1 MWKYIF
7 ILQSIQCLTVSSTSQ
22 ICLPTLESSLTRIRA
37 LLAYEEDGDDEYL
50 AFIGITRRDKIKLEM
65 QSFRNFKTYGQAE
78 SQHPMLA
85 KKFKQ
90 MFPTICRWLFTYP
103 NYVNSKGKNTKRLQK
118 DMSQIETMLISKVCF
133 RLKAMGLNPFTLH
146 DAVYL
151 SEAELNTLA
160 DGAVDKLFWEI
171 FDTVTP
177 EEVKASLMYTSG
189 GDRSNV

>member
-1 MWKYIF
+1 
-7 ILQSIQCLTVSSTSQ
+7 
-22 ICLPTLESSLTRIRA
+22 
-37 LLAYEEDGDDEYL
+37 
-50 AFIGITRRDKIKLEM
+50 M

-90 MFPTICRWLFTYP
+90 MFPTICRWLFTYQ
-103 NYVNSKGKNTKRLQK
+103 NYVNSKGKKTKRLQK

-151 SEAELNTLA
+151 SEDELRTLES
-160 DGAVDKLFWEI
+160 GFVDKLFWEV
-171 FDTVTP
+171 FDSTTDD
-177 EEVKASLMYTSG
+177 EVRMALNNNSTKCS
-189 GDRSNV
+189 